1 MTKPAKTSLDDADI
15 RRERFRRSYAP
26 LAAVAIVA
34 LAVGLAPG
42 RARAQE
48 RIKIGVLVPLSGSYQ
63 SSGTD
68 ILNGA
73 KLAVNHIN
81 SSGGV
86 LGKQIELVERDDACN
101 PDQAASAATELVGAQ
116 VVAVAGG
123 YCSSAALPELRILHT
138 TKTPYVLDAS
148 THPALTEHGW
158 GDVFRTI
165 GRTDRQG
172 AYAASLMQTLLH
184 ATKVAVVNDGTAY
197 SQGLAKST
205 VDALEHSGVKVSYD
219 NALTPGQ
226 QEYRD
231 IAQAAAASG
240 ADVLYFTGYY
250 TEAAVLAK
258 DLRALHSSIKQFMG
272 NGTADPSLIAN
283 GGEAVEGMIVTTSPL
298 PQFMTSPSAKRYIK
312 AYEAAFGHAP
322 GPYSIY
328 EYDAI
333 GVTARAIAHGRSTKP
348 EDIAAALHE
357 LVGYEGATGEIAFDE
372 KGDRTKPA
380 FIAVTVRGGKFVPYA
395 RLDAMQHWV
404 ASK

>member
-1 MTKPAKTSLDDADI
+1 MKLDHAQTLCERC
-15 RRERFRRSYAP
+15 RRPYAP
-26 LAAVAIVA
+26 LAAVTIVA
-34 LAVGLAPG
+34 LAVGFAPG
-42 RARAQE
+42 RTQAQE
-48 RIKIGVLVPLSGSYQ
+48 HIKIGVLVPLSGSYQ

-73 KLAVNHIN
+73 KLAVNHLN
-81 SSGGV
+81 AAGGV
-86 LGKQIELVERDDACN
+86 LGKQLELVERDDACN
-101 PDQAASAATELVGAQ
+101 PDQGANAATELVAAR

-123 YCSSAALPELRILHT
+123 YCSSAALPELRILHA
-138 TKTPYVLDAS
+138 TKTPYILDAS

-165 GRTDRQG
+165 GRTDKQG
-172 AYAASLMQTLLH
+172 AYAASLMKELLH
-184 ATKVAVVNDGTAY
+184 ATRVAVVNDGTAY

-205 VDALEHSGVKVSYD
+205 VDALARDGVKVSYD

-226 QEYRD
+226 RDYRD
-231 IAQAAAASG
+231 VAQAAAASG

-258 DLRALHSSIKQFMG
+258 ALRASKSGIKHLMG

-298 PQFMTSPSAKRYIK
+298 PQFMTSPNAKRYIK
-312 AYEAAFGHAP
+312 SYEAAFGHTP

-333 GVTARAIAHGRSTKP
+333 GVTARAIEQAHSAKP
-348 EDIAAALHE
+348 EAIAAALHE
-357 LVGYEGATGEIAFDE
+357 VAGYDGATGEIAFDE

-380 FIAVTVRGGKFVPYA
+380 FIAVTVRGGKFEPFA
-395 RLDAMQHWV
+395 RLDPKQHWV
-404 ASK
+404 AAK